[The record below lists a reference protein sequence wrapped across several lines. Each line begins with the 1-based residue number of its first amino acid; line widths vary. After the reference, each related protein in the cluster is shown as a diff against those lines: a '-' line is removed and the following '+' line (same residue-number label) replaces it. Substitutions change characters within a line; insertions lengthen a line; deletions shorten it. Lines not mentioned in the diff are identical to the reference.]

1 MFAWV
6 FYQVEPA
13 RTIMT
18 ALLHR
23 LWNEEAGFLF
33 SLELILAAIML
44 VFGMLAGMQVL
55 RDAAAQELADLGMA
69 IGAINNTYTYPG
81 VTISGGGMIAGSSFT
96 DALDQ
101 NDDPSP
107 TSGFPA
113 GGLALGGV
121 GNPES

>member
-1 MFAWV
+1 
-6 FYQVEPA
+6 
-13 RTIMT
+13 MT

-23 LWNEEAGFLF
+23 FWNDDAGFLF
-33 SLELILAAIML
+33 SLELIIAAIML

-69 IGAINNTYTYPG
+69 IGAINNTYNYPG

-101 NDDPSP
+101 NDDPAP
-107 TSGFPA
+107 VSGIVS
-113 GGLALGGV
+113 GGLALGV
-121 GNPES
+121 AGNPEGTPW